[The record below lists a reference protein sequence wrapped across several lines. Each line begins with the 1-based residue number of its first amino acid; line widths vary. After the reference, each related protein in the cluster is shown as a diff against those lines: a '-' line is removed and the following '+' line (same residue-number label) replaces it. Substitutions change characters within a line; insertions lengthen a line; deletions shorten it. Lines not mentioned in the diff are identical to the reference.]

1 MGVLYRELEDD
12 GFGSRLCCSLSD
24 SNSSCE
30 SARCENKVDKNQD
43 DPFLSPDSSWNGGEK
58 YGFLRIDRGDPGGEL
73 IGLAGS
79 DLLLRRFDSV
89 HGGGATANTSC
100 GPEARPL
107 YMRLRPDTI

>member
-1 MGVLYRELEDD
+1 MYRQFEDD

-43 DPFLSPDSSWNGGEK
+43 DPFLSPGSSWNGGEK

-73 IGLAGS
+73 KGLAGS

-89 HGGGATANTSC
+89 DGGGATANTSC